1 MECRIAFV
9 QRSLENFPYI
19 NIKYIFFLIL
29 VPYLFGKMGKR
40 NKFTD
45 IKIVIKNNHQLIEY
59 YCGILELDYQLYDSG
74 YLFDHEYVSA
84 KRTSDK
90 IF

>member
-1 MECRIAFV
+1 M
-9 QRSLENFPYI
+9 
-19 NIKYIFFLIL
+19 
-29 VPYLFGKMGKR
+29 
-40 NKFTD
+40 
-45 IKIVIKNNHQLIEY
+45 IEY

-90 IF
+90 ISKDTKVVGEMVGRGTPFSSI

>member
-19 NIKYIFFLIL
+19 NIKYIFLLIL

-40 NKFTD
+40 ISFICVQIHGNKD
-45 IKIVIKNNHQLIEY
+45 RHKK
-59 YCGILELDYQLYDSG
+59 
-74 YLFDHEYVSA
+74 
-84 KRTSDK
+84 
-90 IF
+90 